1 MESPTEVER
10 FKEKAAAVQVVVTEI
25 NDLDAAAAYAVDLTI
40 NQGGKGLAAFGWED
54 QNRAALEEACA
65 KVGMTLLT
73 DNLREQAT
81 VLHTALTVADWGIA
95 ATGSL
100 VLNSASEDLRL
111 ATMLA
116 ETHVAVLP
124 LSRLQPDS
132 LALEDEMQGLMAS
145 PPSYLAFIT
154 GASRTADIER
164 VLTIGVHGPGELHI
178 LLLKDQES

>member
-1 MESPTEVER
+1 MKLLPEVEL
-10 FKEKAAAVQVVVTEI
+10 FKEKAAAVQVVIAEI
-25 NDLDAAAAYAVDLTI
+25 DAWPAAAAYAVDLTL
-40 NQGGKGLAAFGWED
+40 NQGGQGLAAFGWEGPH
-54 QNRAALEEACA
+54 RAALEEACA
-65 KVGMTLLT
+65 AAGLTLLA
-73 DNLREQAT
+73 DNLREPAAT
-81 VLHTALTVADWGIA
+81 LHTALTVADWGIA
-95 ATGSL
+95 ETGSL
-100 VLNSASEDLRL
+100 VLNSSSEDLRL

-132 LALEDEMQGLMAS
+132 LALEDELQRLMAS

>member
-1 MESPTEVER
+1 MESPSEVEL
-10 FKEKAAAVQVVVTEI
+10 FKEKAAAVQVVIAEI
-25 NDLDAAAAYAVDLTI
+25 DDLPAAAAYAVDLTLK
-40 NQGGKGLAAFGWED
+40 QGGQGLAAFGWQG

-65 KVGMTLLT
+65 GAGLTLLA
-73 DNLREQAT
+73 DNLREHAAT
-81 VLHTALTVADWGIA
+81 LHTALTVADWGIA
-95 ATGSL
+95 ATGTL
-100 VLNSASEDLRL
+100 VLNSGSEDLRL

-124 LSRLQPDS
+124 LSRLRPDS
-132 LALEDEMQGLMAS
+132 LALEDEMQRLMAS